1 MLNEII
7 AIVQEC
13 LQIEDSSSWDET
25 TELIGALAEFD
36 SMAVVTVI
44 TQVEENYG
52 FIINDDEI
60 SAEVFETI
68 GTLTA
73 FIEQK
78 I

>member
-60 SAEVFETI
+60 SAEVCETI

>member
-1 MLNEII
+1 
-7 AIVQEC
+7 
-13 LQIEDSSSWDET
+13 
-25 TELIGALAEFD
+25 
-36 SMAVVTVI
+36 MAVVTVI